1 MNHEYQQAREVTDL
15 YDQLADAAE
24 KFGTLEAQ
32 ITILETQVRV
42 LRSIVKYSASGLATG
57 EA

>member
-42 LRSIVKYSASGLATG
+42 LRSIVKYSASGRWV
-57 EA
+57 